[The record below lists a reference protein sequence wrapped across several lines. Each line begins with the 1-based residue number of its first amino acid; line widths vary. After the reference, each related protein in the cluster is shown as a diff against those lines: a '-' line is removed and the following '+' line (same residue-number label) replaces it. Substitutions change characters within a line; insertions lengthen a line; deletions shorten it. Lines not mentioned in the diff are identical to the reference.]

1 MPHDTRFAATTVYDN
16 PFMPGFR
23 SECMP
28 QDLWDDEVP
37 DTRTAGP
44 RAGAWPLLQ
53 LALPVMASV
62 LGLWMLAA

>member
-1 MPHDTRFAATTVYDN
+1 MPHDNAFAATTVYDN

-28 QDLWDDEVP
+28 QDLWDDETP
-37 DTRTAGP
+37 DAAPARHRAGP
-44 RAGAWPLLQ
+44 WPLLQ

-62 LGLWMLAA
+62 LGLWVLAA